1 MIMLKGTV
9 RTIFLI
15 AFCLFCVLPLGAQN
29 EAYNSYSP
37 YSMFGI
43 GDISKQGSAYNK
55 SMGGVG
61 IATRDKR
68 ALNYLNPAS
77 VTARDPKSFMADF
90 SLAQG
95 NRYYKQGDM
104 HSSNNTF
111 NIYDVAFSF
120 PVYKS
125 LAMYA
130 GFSPFSDIGYKITS
144 KETGSI
150 ISNTGVI
157 TNTVQGYG
165 GMSEAFLGAGLTLFK
180 GFSIGAE
187 GQYYF
192 GKLNKNSTFDLA
204 STGYRDIY
212 SGYEMHL
219 KSYSGKF
226 GVQYETPSIGNVT
239 AVLGA
244 TYRLKSNLSGF
255 VDRYEIQTISSI
267 NDSTPSPRT
276 FTDTLGLHNKVG
288 LSQEIGVGFALRGGK
303 WTAEVDYLRS
313 DWSSCGLDKVPG
325 FATVGSAVF
334 SASAAQSVRAGFS
347 YVPNRNDIRYYRRR
361 VTYRAGA
368 YWDQAYYKVDG
379 NSINAFGLTFGA
391 TLPVFSN
398 RTGVTN
404 GLTLGVD
411 IGQRGSTAGNL
422 VRERYINFNIGLNLL
437 DIWFLKP
444 RYD

>member
-9 RTIFLI
+9 RTVLLI
-15 AFCLFCVLPLGAQN
+15 AFSFLCVFPSRAQN

-55 SMGGVG
+55 SMGGTG

-77 VTARDPKSFMADF
+77 VTARDPKMFMADF

-150 ISNTGVI
+150 ISSTGVI
-157 TNTVQGYG
+157 TNTAQGYG
-165 GMSEAFLGAGLTLFK
+165 GMSEVFLGAGFSPFK

-219 KSYSGKF
+219 NSLTGKF
-226 GVQYETPSIGNVT
+226 GVQYETPSIGGVT

-244 TYRLKSNLSGF
+244 TYRLKSSLSGY
-255 VDRYEIQTISSI
+255 VDRFEIQTISSI

-276 FTDTLGLHNKVG
+276 FRDTLGTGSKVG
-288 LSQEIGVGFALRGGK
+288 LSQEIGVGLSLRGSK

-313 DWSSCGLDKVPG
+313 DWSSCGLDNVPG

-334 SASAAQSVRAGFS
+334 SATAAQSVRAGFS
-347 YVPNRNDIRYYRRR
+347 YLPNRNDIRYYRRR
-361 VTYRAGA
+361 ITYRAGA

-404 GLTLGVD
+404 GLTVGID

>member
-1 MIMLKGTV
+1 MLKGNV
-9 RTIFLI
+9 RRILLI
-15 AFCLFCVLPLGAQN
+15 AFSLLCVLPLSAQN

-43 GDISKQGSAYNK
+43 GDISRQGSAYNK

-68 ALNYLNPAS
+68 ALNYLNPAA
-77 VTARDPKSFMADF
+77 VTARDKKTFMADF

-104 HSSNNTF
+104 SSSSNTF

-130 GFSPFSDIGYKITS
+130 GFSPFSDLGYKISS
-144 KETGSI
+144 KETGNI
-150 ISNTGVI
+150 ISQTGVI

-165 GMSEAFLGAGLTLFK
+165 GLSEVFLGAGLTPFK

-204 STGYRDIY
+204 STGFRDIY

-226 GVQYETPSIGNVT
+226 GVQYETPAMGNVT
-239 AVLGA
+239 AVIGA
-244 TYRLKSNLSGF
+244 TYRLKSNFSGH

-276 FTDTLGLHNKVG
+276 FTDTLGKRNRVG
-288 LSQEIGVGFALRGGK
+288 LAQEIGAGFSLRGNK
-303 WTAEVDYLRS
+303 WTAEVNYLRS
-313 DWSSCGLDKVPG
+313 DWSSCGLDNVPG
-325 FATVGSAVF
+325 FACVGSAVF
-334 SASAAQSVRAGFS
+334 SATTSQSVRAGFS

-379 NSINAFGLTFGA
+379 SNINAFGLTFGA

-404 GLTLGVD
+404 GLTVGID

>member
-1 MIMLKGTV
+1 
-9 RTIFLI
+9 
-15 AFCLFCVLPLGAQN
+15 
-29 EAYNSYSP
+29 
-37 YSMFGI
+37 MFGI
-43 GDISKQGSAYNK
+43 GDISRQGSAYNK

-68 ALNYLNPAS
+68 ALNYLNPAA
-77 VTARDPKSFMADF
+77 VTARDKKTFMADF

-104 HSSNNTF
+104 SSSNNTF

-130 GFSPFSDIGYKITS
+130 GFSPFSDLGYKISS
-144 KETGSI
+144 KETGNI
-150 ISNTGVI
+150 ISQTGVI

-165 GMSEAFLGAGLTLFK
+165 GLSEVFLGAGLTPFK

-204 STGYRDIY
+204 STGFRDIY

-226 GVQYETPSIGNVT
+226 GVQYETPAMGNVT
-239 AVLGA
+239 AVIGA
-244 TYRLKSNLSGF
+244 TYRLKSNFSGH

-276 FTDTLGLHNKVG
+276 FTDTLGKRNRVG
-288 LSQEIGVGFALRGGK
+288 LAQEIGAGFSLRGNK
-303 WTAEVDYLRS
+303 WTAEVNYLRS
-313 DWSSCGLDKVPG
+313 DWSSCGLDNVPG
-325 FATVGSAVF
+325 FACVGSAVF
-334 SASAAQSVRAGFS
+334 SATTSQSVRAGFS

-379 NSINAFGLTFGA
+379 SNINAFGLTFGA

-404 GLTLGVD
+404 GLTVGID

-422 VRERYINFNIGLNLL
+422 VRERFINFNIGLNLL

>member
-1 MIMLKGTV
+1 
-9 RTIFLI
+9 
-15 AFCLFCVLPLGAQN
+15 
-29 EAYNSYSP
+29 
-37 YSMFGI
+37 MFGI

-68 ALNYLNPAS
+68 AVNYLNPAS
-77 VTARDPKSFMADF
+77 VTARDSKSFMADF

-111 NIYDVAFSF
+111 NIYDVTFSF

-144 KETGSI
+144 KETGDI
-150 ISNTGVI
+150 ISKTGVI

-165 GMSEAFLGAGLTLFK
+165 GMSEVFLGAGLTPFK

-219 KSYSGKF
+219 KTFSGKL
-226 GVQYETPSIGNVT
+226 GVQYETPSIGSVT

-244 TYRLKSNLSGF
+244 TYRLKSNLSGY

-276 FTDTLGLHNKVG
+276 ITDTLGTRNKVA
-288 LSQEIGVGFALRGGK
+288 LSQEIGVGFALRGNK

-313 DWSSCGLDKVPG
+313 DWSSCSLDKVPG

-334 SASAAQSVRAGFS
+334 SATTAQSVRAGFS

-398 RTGVTN
+398 RMGVTN
-404 GLTLGVD
+404 GLTVGVD

>member
-1 MIMLKGTV
+1 
-9 RTIFLI
+9 
-15 AFCLFCVLPLGAQN
+15 
-29 EAYNSYSP
+29 
-37 YSMFGI
+37 MFGI
-43 GDISKQGSAYNK
+43 GDISRQGSAYNK

-68 ALNYLNPAS
+68 ALNYLNPAA
-77 VTARDPKSFMADF
+77 VTARDKKTFMADF

-104 HSSNNTF
+104 SSSNNTF

-130 GFSPFSDIGYKITS
+130 GFSPFSDLGYKISS
-144 KETGSI
+144 KETGNI
-150 ISNTGVI
+150 ISQTGVI

-165 GMSEAFLGAGLTLFK
+165 GLSEVFLGAGLTPFK

-204 STGYRDIY
+204 STGFRDIY

-226 GVQYETPSIGNVT
+226 GVQYETPAMGNVT
-239 AVLGA
+239 AVIGA
-244 TYRLKSNLSGF
+244 TYRLKSNFSGH

-276 FTDTLGLHNKVG
+276 FTDTLGKRNRVG
-288 LSQEIGVGFALRGGK
+288 LAQEIGAGFSLRGNK
-303 WTAEVDYLRS
+303 WTAEVNYLRS
-313 DWSSCGLDKVPG
+313 DWSSCGLDNVPG
-325 FATVGSAVF
+325 FACVGSAVF
-334 SASAAQSVRAGFS
+334 SATTSQSVRAGFS
-347 YVPNRNDIRYYRRR
+347 YV
-361 VTYRAGA
+361 
-368 YWDQAYYKVDG
+368 
-379 NSINAFGLTFGA
+379 
-391 TLPVFSN
+391 
-398 RTGVTN
+398 
-404 GLTLGVD
+404 
-411 IGQRGSTAGNL
+411 
-422 VRERYINFNIGLNLL
+422 
-437 DIWFLKP
+437 
-444 RYD
+444 

>member
-1 MIMLKGTV
+1 MLKGNV
-9 RTIFLI
+9 RRILLI
-15 AFCLFCVLPLGAQN
+15 AFSLICVLPLSAQN

-43 GDISKQGSAYNK
+43 GDISRQGSAYNK

-68 ALNYLNPAS
+68 ALNYLNPAA
-77 VTARDPKSFMADF
+77 VTARDKKTFMADF

-104 HSSNNTF
+104 SSSNNTF

-130 GFSPFSDIGYKITS
+130 GFSPFSDLGYKISS
-144 KETGSI
+144 KETGNI
-150 ISNTGVI
+150 ISQTGVI

-165 GMSEAFLGAGLTLFK
+165 GLSEVFLGAGLTPFK

-204 STGYRDIY
+204 STGFRDIY

-226 GVQYETPSIGNVT
+226 GVQYETPAMGNVT
-239 AVLGA
+239 AVIGA
-244 TYRLKSNLSGF
+244 TYRLKSNFSGH

-276 FTDTLGLHNKVG
+276 FTDTLGKRNRVG
-288 LSQEIGVGFALRGGK
+288 LAQEIGAGFSLRGNK
-303 WTAEVDYLRS
+303 WTAEVNYLRS
-313 DWSSCGLDKVPG
+313 DWSSCELDNVPG
-325 FATVGSAVF
+325 FACVGSAVF
-334 SASAAQSVRAGFS
+334 SATTSQSVRAGFS

-379 NSINAFGLTFGA
+379 SNINAFGLTFGA

-404 GLTLGVD
+404 GLTVGID

>member
-1 MIMLKGTV
+1 MLKGNV
-9 RTIFLI
+9 RRILLI
-15 AFCLFCVLPLGAQN
+15 AFSLLCVLPLSAQN

-43 GDISKQGSAYNK
+43 GDISRQGSAYNK

-68 ALNYLNPAS
+68 ALNYLNPAA
-77 VTARDPKSFMADF
+77 VTARDKKTFMADF

-104 HSSNNTF
+104 SSSNNTF

-130 GFSPFSDIGYKITS
+130 GFSPFSDLGYKISS
-144 KETGSI
+144 KETGNI
-150 ISNTGVI
+150 ISQTGVI

-165 GMSEAFLGAGLTLFK
+165 GLSEVFLGAGLTPFK

-204 STGYRDIY
+204 STGFRDIY

-226 GVQYETPSIGNVT
+226 GVQYETPAMGNVT
-239 AVLGA
+239 AVIGA
-244 TYRLKSNLSGF
+244 TYRLKSNFSGH

-276 FTDTLGLHNKVG
+276 FTDTLGKRNRVG
-288 LSQEIGVGFALRGGK
+288 LAQEIGAGFSLRGNK
-303 WTAEVDYLRS
+303 WTAEVNYLRS
-313 DWSSCGLDKVPG
+313 DWSSCGLDNVPG
-325 FATVGSAVF
+325 FACVGSAVF
-334 SASAAQSVRAGFS
+334 SATTSQSVRAGFS

-379 NSINAFGLTFGA
+379 SNINAFGLTFGA

-404 GLTLGVD
+404 GLTVGID